1 MNRFQMP
8 NADSPPAS
16 HERARVRLQLAEISL
31 AAGDAAAATTRLDEA
46 LRNWKDVAMTAD
58 LKFRMATNS
67 LLLALLRQSHAD
79 PETGAA
85 FTAARAA
92 LAKVPRSEVDAD
104 RMDQLL
110 AILDF
115 HEAKLLAAGGD
126 DTKALEQLMRATQT
140 LNRIAEQRPDTAI
153 LRSELAACYL
163 SSATILEG
171 MGNLGDAREVRTLAA
186 AELVKLRTANPGD
199 PAIRLELAGCYGA
212 MAEAAM
218 LAGDVT
224 GADSLSLEALKLL
237 DQLLVEQPDHN
248 EAASRKAAQLGL
260 RAGILRDR
268 GQAAEAMK
276 HFDEGIRM
284 LESLRASSPG
294 DAMAAY
300 RLALLWWQ
308 KGRVA
313 GTTGSREDEIAM
325 LGRARDLLGSLE
337 TSNSVSG
344 PLPEQLQRTG
354 AYVAGDLGH
363 ALQLANR
370 KGDAARVFE
379 AAVTLWQGLLKSRPE
394 NEEYQEGLSWSRQ
407 RLEDLK

>member
-1 MNRFQMP
+1 
-8 NADSPPAS
+8 
-16 HERARVRLQLAEISL
+16 
-31 AAGDAAAATTRLDEA
+31 
-46 LRNWKDVAMTAD
+46 
-58 LKFRMATNS
+58 
-67 LLLALLRQSHAD
+67 
-79 PETGAA
+79 
-85 FTAARAA
+85 
-92 LAKVPRSEVDAD
+92 
-104 RMDQLL
+104 
-110 AILDF
+110 
-115 HEAKLLAAGGD
+115 
-126 DTKALEQLMRATQT
+126 
-140 LNRIAEQRPDTAI
+140 
-153 LRSELAACYL
+153 
-163 SSATILEG
+163 

-186 AELVKLRTANPGD
+186 AELVKLRSQNPGD

-212 MAEAAM
+212 MAESAM
-218 LAGDVT
+218 LSGDVT

-237 DQLLVEQPDHN
+237 NQLLQEQPDHN

-268 GQAAEAMK
+268 GQAAEAIK
-276 HFDEGIRM
+276 NFDEGIRM

-313 GTTGSREDEIAM
+313 GNTGSRDDEIAL
-325 LGRARDLLGSLE
+325 LGRARDLLANLDA
-337 TSNSVSG
+337 SNPVSG

-379 AAVTLWQGLLKSRPE
+379 SAVALWQRLVEMRPQ